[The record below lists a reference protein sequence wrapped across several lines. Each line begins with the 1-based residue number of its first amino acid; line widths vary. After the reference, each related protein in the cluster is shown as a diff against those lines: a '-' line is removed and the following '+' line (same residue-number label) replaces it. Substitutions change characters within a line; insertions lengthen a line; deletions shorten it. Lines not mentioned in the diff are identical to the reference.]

1 MPLDYS
7 ISGLGGLGLDASGAY
22 SSYNPAFMGGMSS
35 YGMSPYGISPYGGM
49 GMMGMGM
56 NPEYMTQY
64 MKQMTDMQKY
74 MAEAQH
80 QQEKTQL
87 THSTDMHTALQQAEI
102 ANLSAHDRAIFQKA
116 MVDGDVKEGVRNL
129 SNVIRNGDQD
139 AICQEFDKLKM
150 TIFTKYSDY
159 FQSSDSTKNTAAN
172 VNNLIRTLYA
182 QIVSAELG
190 QPADLENDIK
200 TYGESA
206 IGHGFNIGFL
216 GKKGHNEKYTEETIN
231 YCFGTRIN
239 DKESKDRAV
248 KIGEYA
254 GKAAEVATAG
264 AAGAAGGLA
273 TYGILKAFTPSF
285 IGKFAQNHAT
295 RAVNA
300 VSKMGRW
307 GKLGLAAA
315 IVGDILW
322 QTSRA

>member
-1 MPLDYS
+1 
-7 ISGLGGLGLDASGAY
+7 
-22 SSYNPAFMGGMSS
+22 
-35 YGMSPYGISPYGGM
+35 
-49 GMMGMGM
+49 
-56 NPEYMTQY
+56 
-64 MKQMTDMQKY
+64 
-74 MAEAQH
+74 
-80 QQEKTQL
+80 
-87 THSTDMHTALQQAEI
+87 
-102 ANLSAHDRAIFQKA
+102 
-116 MVDGDVKEGVRNL
+116 
-129 SNVIRNGDQD
+129 
-139 AICQEFDKLKM
+139 
-150 TIFTKYSDY
+150 
-159 FQSSDSTKNTAAN
+159 
-172 VNNLIRTLYA
+172 LYA

-264 AAGAAGGLA
+264 AAGYAGGLA
-273 TYGILKAFTPSF
+273 TYGILKAF
-285 IGKFAQNHAT
+285 IGKFAQKHAT
-295 RAVNA
+295 RAANA
-300 VSKMGRW
+300 VFKMGRW

-315 IVGDILW
+315 IFGDILW